1 MQRYSISI
9 MTRRPIRIK
18 EHQIV
23 VFCLLTFAITWGL
36 GACAIVFPARFRAL
50 FGELTGSHP
59 LYILA
64 VAAPTIA
71 AIILT
76 LAWEGWSGLRGLWAS
91 LTRWRFGLQWY
102 AFALIVIPVLG
113 WLTSRVADAD
123 PKYDLSTP
131 TLVAA
136 ALLNLLIGPLGEE
149 LGWRGYAL
157 PRLLRR
163 FNPCAASLILGAI
176 WGLWHLPSFFVS
188 SLVQA
193 DLSLPIFLVG
203 ALCLSIIAT
212 WLFQHTGGSVLITV
226 LLHYTVNFSMSVLGA
241 PFSAFMLVLLVL
253 ALAVLALDRGFGW
266 FRKTLPHPSA
276 YELHGVS

>member
-9 MTRRPIRIK
+9 MTRRTIRIRD
-18 EHQIV
+18 HQTV

-36 GACAIVFPARFRAL
+36 GACVIFLPEPLRVL
-50 FGELTGSHP
+50 LGELTGFHP

-64 VAAPTIA
+64 VAAPTVA
-71 AIILT
+71 ATSLT

-102 AFALIVIPVLG
+102 AFALVVIPVLG
-113 WLTSRVADAD
+113 WLTARVAGAD

-226 LLHYTVNFSMSVLGA
+226 LLHYTVNFSLSVLGA
-241 PFSAFMLVLLVL
+241 PFPAFTLVLLVL
-253 ALAVLALDRGFGW
+253 SLSVWVLDRDFGW
-266 FRKTLPHPSA
+266 FRKTPSHPGP
-276 YELHGVS
+276 YELRSAS

>member
-1 MQRYSISI
+1 MQRYSISGL
-9 MTRRPIRIK
+9 TRRSIRIRD
-18 EHQIV
+18 HQTV

-36 GACAIVFPARFRAL
+36 GACAIFFPEPFQSF
-50 FGELTGSHP
+50 FGEMIGFHP

-64 VAAPTIA
+64 VAAPTLA
-71 AIILT
+71 AIMLT
-76 LAWEGWSGLRGLWAS
+76 LAWEGWTGLKGLWAS

-102 AFALIVIPVLG
+102 AFALVVIPALG
-113 WLTSRVADAD
+113 WLTSRVAGAD

-163 FNPCAASLILGAI
+163 FNPCAASLILGVI
-176 WGLWHLPSFFVS
+176 WGLWHLPSFFLS

-212 WLFQHTGGSVLITV
+212 WLFQHTGASVLITV
-226 LLHYTVNFSMSVLGA
+226 LLHYTVNFSLSVLGA
-241 PFSAFMLVLLVL
+241 PFPAFTLVLLVL
-253 ALAVLALDRGFGW
+253 ATGVLVLDRDFGW
-266 FRKTLPHPSA
+266 FRRTLSYPDPC
-276 YELHGVS
+276 ELRSVT

>member
-1 MQRYSISI
+1 
-9 MTRRPIRIK
+9 
-18 EHQIV
+18 
-23 VFCLLTFAITWGL
+23 LTFAITWGL
-36 GACAIVFPARFRAL
+36 GACVIFFSEPFRAL
-50 FGELTGSHP
+50 FGELTGFHP

-64 VAAPTIA
+64 VAAPTLA
-71 AIILT
+71 ATMLT

-91 LTRWRFGLQWY
+91 LTRWRFGFQWY
-102 AFALIVIPVLG
+102 VFALVVIPVLG
-113 WLTSRVADAD
+113 WLTSRVAGAD

-188 SLVQA
+188 SQVQA

-226 LLHYTVNFSMSVLGA
+226 VLHYAVNFSLSVLGA
-241 PFSAFMLVLLVL
+241 PFPAFTLVLLVL
-253 ALAVLALDRGFGW
+253 AIFVLVLDKDFGW
-266 FRKTLPHPSA
+266 FRKALSRPGP
-276 YELHGVS
+276 YELRSVT

>member
-9 MTRRPIRIK
+9 ITRRTIRIK
-18 EHQIV
+18 DHQTV

-36 GACAIVFPARFRAL
+36 GACAIFFPVRFRAL
-50 FGELTGSHP
+50 FGELTGFHP

-71 AIILT
+71 ATLLT
-76 LAWEGWSGLRGLWAS
+76 LAWEGWSGLRGLYAS
-91 LTRWRFGLQWY
+91 LTRWRFGFQWY
-102 AFALIVIPVLG
+102 VFAMVVIPVLG
-113 WLTSRVADAD
+113 WLTSRVAGAD

-188 SLVQA
+188 SQVQA

-212 WLFQHTGGSVLITV
+212 WLFQYTGGSVLITV
-226 LLHYTVNFSMSVLGA
+226 LLHYAVNFSLSVLGA
-241 PFSAFMLVLLVL
+241 PFPAFTLVLLVL
-253 ALAVLALDRGFGW
+253 AISALALDKDFGW
-266 FRKTLPHPSA
+266 FRKALSRPGS
-276 YELHGVS
+276 YELRSAT